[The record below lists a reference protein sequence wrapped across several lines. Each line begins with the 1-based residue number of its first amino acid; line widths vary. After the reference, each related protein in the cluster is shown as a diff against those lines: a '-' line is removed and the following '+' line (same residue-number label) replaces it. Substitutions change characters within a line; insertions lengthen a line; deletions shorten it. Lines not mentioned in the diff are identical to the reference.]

1 MSFQEAILHREPLV
15 FSTVTKSGKPH
26 SNVMLS
32 LGMVDEKILI
42 GLCFLNTTFENL
54 QANNSVCLITCGDKG
69 YFRIKGKV
77 EMFKTGKYFDLAI
90 SLSKPP
96 LPKMAVLVS
105 IDEVFDLSA
114 GNIVELN

>member
-1 MSFQEAILHREPLV
+1 
-15 FSTVTKSGKPH
+15 
-26 SNVMLS
+26 
-32 LGMVDEKILI
+32 MVITI
-42 GLCFLNTTFENL
+42 YSWVPWVCFLAGILSGGIFL
-54 QANNSVCLITCGDKG
+54 YFGDKG